1 MIEARNA
8 PFPLSAQGFQIVR
21 RPPCAAL
28 SGIVTEL
35 IGYRETQAGH
45 FRQSEPASL
54 IAPLVV
60 SFGEP
65 FSIALGREPCRQDRI
80 ATFAAGLSNGHVV
93 IDSFG
98 AAHCLQINFTP
109 QGAWRFFGIP
119 MNEFADRM
127 VTLEDIWGSDA
138 SLVSERLSEAVNWDQ
153 CFNLVEQ
160 LVLTRISTAPN
171 GSPTVRLAY
180 QMLVAT
186 GGNARIGA
194 LARRLDCSRKHLA
207 QKFQT
212 EIGLGP
218 KAVARIARF
227 GRAYSLVQ
235 SGYGDLADIAVEC
248 GYADQAHFGR
258 EFRTLSGKTPTAMQS
273 GIA

>member
-1 MIEARNA
+1 M
-8 PFPLSAQGFQIVR
+8 
-21 RPPCAAL
+21 
-28 SGIVTEL
+28 
-35 IGYRETQAGH
+35 
-45 FRQSEPASL
+45 
-54 IAPLVV
+54 
-60 SFGEP
+60 
-65 FSIALGREPCRQDRI
+65 
-80 ATFAAGLSNGHVV
+80 
-93 IDSFG
+93 
-98 AAHCLQINFTP
+98 
-109 QGAWRFFGIP
+109 
-119 MNEFADRM
+119 
-127 VTLEDIWGSDA
+127 
-138 SLVSERLSEAVNWDQ
+138 VSERLSEAVNWDQ

-258 EFRTLSGKTPTAMQS
+258 EFRTLSGKTPAAMQS